1 MAREPQA
8 DFATG
13 AGGRQR
19 AREPRTERNARGM
32 RESVGRVV
40 SQRCAECSAAS
51 GERCQAWGGVLA
63 LAFAGVL
70 GGRRTVCRRARYGQ
84 HGTAIRGF
92 GGGRTVPETVAAAVN
107 GSRRWSRKKKNGR
120 QSECQER
127 DQAAKALKAGPRDRA
142 KRIGPREGDVSESE
156 SETRARRRGEMPW
169 GETREIQLDKESR
182 GISGSRE
189 KQILTANSRAMTLRG
204 HRTTVLSRPTSPR
217 SPPRFLPG
225 ASFFAMM

>member
-182 GISGSRE
+182 GERLWTGWQTTRTRWAKGESNKVAGNRCHGLRLRSMYGTYVVATCWWSG
-189 KQILTANSRAMTLRG
+189 
-204 HRTTVLSRPTSPR
+204 
-217 SPPRFLPG
+217 
-225 ASFFAMM
+225 